1 MKGYEQISIQ
11 NRGVYVVYKGEHY
24 AVRNAN
30 TGCTTRMAKDEI
42 IRKYHLH
49 HDALDRHIAGGFK
62 RHWANANEDIVKVAR
77 SLNDV
82 ENVTF
87 LITSLV
93 VMIPQIIMILA
104 VLLGFIDGH
113 ALRPYVVPELSASFT
128 AMFAAIE
135 IPEYLYDKYDF
146 VLGIEREA

>member
-11 NRGVYVVYKGEHY
+11 NRPCSIVYKGEHY
-24 AVRNAN
+24 AICHRS
-30 TGCTTRMAKDEI
+30 GRTTRMAKADI
-42 IRKYHLH
+42 IRKFHLH
-49 HDALDRHIAGGFK
+49 HDALDRYIAGGFK

-113 ALRPYVVPELSASFT
+113 ALRPYVVPEIAASFT
-128 AMFAAIE
+128 AMFAAVE

-146 VLGIEREA
+146 VLGIEREM

>member
-24 AVRNAN
+24 AIRWASGRVE
-30 TGCTTRMAKDEI
+30 RMAKQEI
-42 IRKYHLH
+42 IRKFHLH
-49 HDALDRHIAGGFK
+49 HDALDRFIGGMFK
-62 RHWANANEDIVKVAR
+62 RHWAMANEDIIKVAR

-82 ENVTF
+82 ESVTF
-87 LITSLV
+87 LVTSLV
-93 VMIPQIIMILA
+93 VVVPQVFLILA

-113 ALRPYVVPELSASFT
+113 ALRPYVVPMVSASFT
-128 AMFAAIE
+128 AIFVAIE

-146 VLGIEREA
+146 VLGIKREG

>member
-11 NRGVYVVYKGEHY
+11 NRGMYVVYKGEHY

-30 TGCTTRMAKDEI
+30 TGRTTRMAKQEI
-42 IRKYHLH
+42 IRKFHLH

-62 RHWANANEDIVKVAR
+62 RCWCNANEDIIRVKR

-87 LITSLV
+87 FIVSAI
-93 VMIPQIIMILA
+93 VMVPQIIMILA

-113 ALRPYVVPELSASFT
+113 ALRPYVVPMVSASFAT
-128 AMFAAIE
+128 MFAAIE

-146 VLGIEREA
+146 VLGIEREE